1 MRTEE
6 ALRSED
12 ELRVR
17 ARLAEHYA
25 HNSRQIVGVLCLL
38 VRGIHYN
45 RTANGIAK
53 FQHRI
58 EQGKSTR

>member
-1 MRTEE
+1 
-6 ALRSED
+6 
-12 ELRVR
+12 
-17 ARLAEHYA
+17 
-25 HNSRQIVGVLCLL
+25 L